1 MKHLHNYLLFP
12 TLSFKHILKI
22 PLPMNA
28 LKISACQI
36 FLPLQKY
43 VNAITGIFR
52 LMICYGRNEEGNKFF
67 TYTCTLKT

>member
-52 LMICYGRNEEGNKFF
+52 LMRCMVGMKRVTSFSLIR
-67 TYTCTLKT
+67 

>member
-28 LKISACQI
+28 LKISAC
-36 FLPLQKY
+36 LQKY

-52 LMICYGRNEEGNKFF
+52 LMICIVGMKRVTSFS
-67 TYTCTLKT
+67 LIHVL

>member
-52 LMICYGRNEEGNKFF
+52 LMICIVGMKRVTSFS
-67 TYTCTLKT
+67 LIHVL